1 MDLGMYP
8 EDLCTVVYVYIV
20 FSYNSYHTT
29 YNLAGFDLTTL
40 TTPQA
45 ETTPSGQNRL
55 STLIRSFSICIH
67 FISCIEFVV
76 QLGSNF
82 VGIRFQAKFGLC
94 YTTSCSD
101 SLLRLPK
108 KWIASISAALTDN

>member
-55 STLIRSFSICIH
+55 STL
-67 FISCIEFVV
+67 
-76 QLGSNF
+76 
-82 VGIRFQAKFGLC
+82 LC
-94 YTTSCSD
+94 KVIFNLHPFY
-101 SLLRLPK
+101 
-108 KWIASISAALTDN
+108 IMY